1 MEELS
6 GNFIFSFCVIAD
18 FEGIHFV
25 LDCHTWHSLIDETF
39 KAAAKIDTLY
49 VHYLLREYL
58 STFLASSII
67 IVPLATSPKAQQ
79 LLLMLELF
87 IKEAWVQASAQ
98 EQLNSY
104 KSEE

>member
-6 GNFIFSFCVIAD
+6 GNFIFSFHVITD

-25 LDCHTWHSLIDETF
+25 LDCPTWHPLTDETF
-39 KAAAKIDTLY
+39 KAAAKMDTLY
-49 VHYLLREYL
+49 VRYLLREYL
-58 STFLASSII
+58 STFSVSSII
-67 IVPLATSPKAQQ
+67 IVPLATSPKVQQ

-87 IKEAWVQASAQ
+87 IKEAWVQASAH
-98 EQLNSY
+98 EHLNSY